1 MHDALPRQGHPL
13 KDHPMTRPIRLATLL
28 AISLAASAAFAQG
41 AGLQQLQARF
51 AAADTDHDGK
61 LTPAEARAGMP
72 RVAQHFAEI
81 DTDHKGYLTLDD
93 IERFLAARR
102 ARPAP

>member
-1 MHDALPRQGHPL
+1 
-13 KDHPMTRPIRLATLL
+13 MTRSIRFAALL
-28 AISLAASAAFAQG
+28 AVSLAASAAFAQG

-61 LTPAEARAGMP
+61 LTPAEAQAGMP

-81 DTDHKGYLTLDD
+81 DADHKGYLTLED